1 MKLRRRA
8 LAAGV
13 VAAAVGVALAAVP
26 DPPKLRANPTV
37 RVIHAPGPG
46 MISSSLTLTNQTSD
60 PVTITS
66 ITRDPSCDDEV
77 THVLALPAIIP
88 GNGSTPITIQC
99 AGTITGG
106 HRRCLFHA
114 NPPAGN
120 ALVNFEGVCEGGLA
134 STISAAPDDLDFGD
148 VTIGASSSTTVMLSN
163 NAATQITRLS
173 LHTTD
178 LESTFELGAPCNPD
192 ARECDASI
200 ATIASG
206 ETTPITVSCRPK
218 RAGANTAELHVAA
231 ETGQFLSAPITLA
244 CNGVAAT
251 TPVLVITGDPVDAGG
266 VDALAGS
273 ASPAP
278 LRLRN
283 AGASALQ
290 ITNVQIFD
298 GGNGAASDW
307 SYVASGECNGSV
319 PPVCELAPEEVL
331 SLRLEFDPSS
341 IGARGATLVIDYFDT
356 ATRSRSIPLEGE
368 GLGATLSLVGGVQ
381 SFDFGTVPIN
391 ITSDL
396 PFQLANQGNRTITA
410 MLDPVVSPF
419 SLVPSASI
427 NVVPGM
433 PGTVVASCRPTAVGE
448 ALTTIGA
455 MGSDAFMSGAI
466 EIPARC
472 EGTTSPLY
480 AVPSSIM
487 LGQVRVSA
495 GTTSVPIQVLVSS
508 GAQLTIAS
516 ATLATSSALLDVVAN
531 LPMSTPTTI
540 QLEVTP
546 SNEGDLDN
554 ELVLVASSGATVRVP
569 ISGTIA
575 TATYQQPLA
584 RSLGTFCVS
593 QPTTSDTLALRST
606 GTATLQLE
614 APVMALGPMSPF
626 DIEPQAPSTYPI
638 LLGPAGVAIVE
649 VTPRR
654 QGSAGV
660 QQDDIVWTTDVDL
673 AETSTTTISARF
685 VDDGGAVAP
694 DALSFGPGTIHL
706 EQDNAQK
713 VTLQNCDTQ
722 TIVFADPSVPPPFRL
737 DSANFPPEL
746 APNESATFTIGFH
759 PTRVGFF
766 DETLTILSEQ
776 LDEPL
781 TVRLTGEGARP
792 VVPPDAGVLPPF
804 PVPQSF
810 YGCGGCSTPGDSSAV
825 LVIGI
830 AGVGLRVMK
839 RRRRKFVATGA
850 MRRCCE

>member
-1 MKLRRRA
+1 VKLGRRA
-8 LAAGV
+8 LAVGV

-46 MISSSLTLTNQTSD
+46 MASSTITLANQTSD
-60 PVTITS
+60 PVTIST

-77 THVLALPAIIP
+77 THALTLPVTIP

-99 AGTITGG
+99 GGTIAGG

-114 NPPAGN
+114 NPPSGN
-120 ALVNFEGVCEGGLA
+120 ALVDFEGVCEGGSA

-148 VTIGASSSTTVMLSN
+148 VTIGASSSTTVMLAN
-163 NAATQITRLS
+163 NAATQISRLS

-206 ETTPITVSCRPK
+206 ETTPITVTCRPK
-218 RAGANTAELHVAA
+218 RAGAHTADLHVAA
-231 ETGQFLSAPITLA
+231 LTGQFLAAPITLA
-244 CNGVAAT
+244 CNGVAAG
-251 TPVLVITGDPVDAGG
+251 TPVLAITGDPVDAGG

-283 AGASALQ
+283 AGSGNLQ

-307 SYVASGECNGSV
+307 SYIASGECNGSV

-341 IGARGATLVIDYFDT
+341 IGARDATLVIDYIDT
-356 ATRSRSIPLEGE
+356 ATRSRSIPLEGD
-368 GLGATLSLVGGVQ
+368 GLGATLSLVGGPQ
-381 SFDFGTVPIN
+381 SLDFGTVPIN

-396 PFQLANQGNRTITA
+396 PFQLANQGNRSITA
-410 MLDPVVSPF
+410 MLGPVASPF
-419 SLVPSASI
+419 SIVPSASI
-427 NVVPGM
+427 NIMPGM
-433 PGTVVASCRPTAVGE
+433 PGTIVASCRPTAVGE
-448 ALTTIGA
+448 VSTTIVATG
-455 MGSDAFMSGAI
+455 MDAFMSGSGSI
-466 EIPARC
+466 ELPARC
-472 EGTTSPLY
+472 EGTNSPLH
-480 AVPSSIM
+480 AVPSSIR
-487 LGQVRVSA
+487 LGQVRVSDDEM
-495 GTTSVPIQVLVSS
+495 SVPVQVLVSS
-508 GAQLTIAS
+508 GAQLTIIS
-516 ATLATSSALLDVVAN
+516 ATLATPSDKLDVAAN
-531 LPMSTPTTI
+531 LPMVTPTTI

-546 SNEGDLDN
+546 SDEGVLDN
-554 ELVLVASSGATVRVP
+554 ELLLVASNGTTVRVP
-569 ISGTIA
+569 ISGSIA
-575 TATYQQPLA
+575 TPAYEQPLA

-593 QPTTSDTLALRST
+593 QPTTGGTLAFRST

-614 APVMALGPMSPF
+614 TPVMAQGPMSPF
-626 DIEPQAPSTYPI
+626 DIEPQAPATYPAM
-638 LLGPAGVAIVE
+638 LGPQGAALVQ

-654 QGSAGV
+654 QAMAGV
-660 QQDDIVWTTDVDL
+660 QQDDVVWTTDVDL

-713 VTLQNCDTQ
+713 ITLQNCDTQ

-737 DSANFPPEL
+737 DSANFPDEL

-766 DETLTILSEQ
+766 EEMLTILSEQ

-781 TVRLTGEGARP
+781 IVRLTGEGAKP
-792 VVPPDAGVLPPF
+792 TPPPDAGVPPVV
-804 PVPQSF
+804 PVAQSF
-810 YGCGGCSTPGDSSAV
+810 YGCGCSTRDGSGAV
-825 LVIGI
+825 LGIGVV
-830 AGVGLRVMK
+830 VGATL
-839 RRRRKFVATGA
+839 RRRR
-850 MRRCCE
+850 RRA